1 MSINNIMKENKYL
14 LSLAIWT
21 VLLQSCINAPE
32 YPIEPVIEYQGVS
45 KNLIKQDNLNTDS
58 LFLFISFT
66 DGDGD
71 LGHEPTD
78 TTRNVYI
85 KDLRTGNI
93 QDRFKTPYIPEEGIG
108 NGITGDI
115 QLLLYTTC
123 CLFPDNIPPCS
134 EPTQYPFDTVVYEI
148 YIKDRAGHISNS
160 IQTEPIIIQCSK

>member
-1 MSINNIMKENKYL
+1 MKENTGFIIL
-14 LSLAIWT
+14 LSLIF
-21 VLLQSCINAPE
+21 LLHSCINAPE

-45 KNLIKQDNLNTDS
+45 KNLILQDNLNTDS

-71 LGHEPTD
+71 LGHQAGD

-123 CLFPDNIPPCS
+123 CLFPENIPPCS
-134 EPTQYPFDTVVYEI
+134 EPPQYPFDTIIYEVYI
-148 YIKDRAGHISNS
+148 RDRAGHISNS